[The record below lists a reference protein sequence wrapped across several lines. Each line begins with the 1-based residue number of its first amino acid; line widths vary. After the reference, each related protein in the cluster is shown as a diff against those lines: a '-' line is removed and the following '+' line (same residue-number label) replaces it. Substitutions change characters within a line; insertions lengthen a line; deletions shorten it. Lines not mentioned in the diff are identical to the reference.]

1 MPVARPL
8 SPHLQIYRPELTSVL
23 SILHRATGVFLCLGL
38 ALLIYWVVA
47 IASGPECYASFAR
60 IAGSWFG
67 ALVLLGFAF
76 SLLFHLANGV
86 RHLVW
91 DLGRGLDL
99 PTSAASGWTVVA
111 VAALGTGLVAIRLF
125 GGA

>member
-8 SPHLQIYRPELTSVL
+8 SPHLQIYRPQLTSVL

-38 ALLIYWVVA
+38 VLLMYWVVA
-47 IASGPECYASFAR
+47 IASGPECYASFER
-60 IAGSWFG
+60 VAGSWFG
-67 ALVLLGFAF
+67 SLVLLGFGF
-76 SLLFHLANGV
+76 GLLFHLANGV

-91 DLGRGLDL
+91 DIGLGLDL
-99 PTSAASGWTVVA
+99 ASSAASGWTVVA
-111 VAALGTGLVAIRLF
+111 VAVLGTAWLAIRLF